1 MLDFSPC
8 IAAAVFILTHLTANA
23 ADALKFPSVPPV
35 PPAEAAK
42 TFETLHGF
50 HMDLL
55 AAEPMVASPV
65 AMAYD
70 EDGRCY
76 VAEMVDYPYT
86 DKAHHKANQENPTD
100 APIGRIRLLIDE
112 KGDGKF
118 TKSTVFAEGLSWPT
132 GIACWKGGI
141 IVTATPDIWYFKDT
155 KGDGKADVRQKL
167 FTGFRKYNVQAVLNN
182 PIWELDNRLYFA
194 GGSNGGTVQNLTHPE
209 VKPLLLRRADLRLD
223 PRDMTMELVSG
234 GVRFGNS
241 RDDFGNRFACN
252 IRNPAEHITIESR
265 YLSRNPYMPAVSAL
279 TDVAESGDQLPVYRV
294 SPAEAWRELRA
305 RRWSADATV
314 IAHMPRSEL
323 VGSGVV
329 TSAGGITVY
338 RGDAYPPEFRGN
350 IFVTECAGNLF
361 YRLQP
366 SPLGVTF
373 TARRVDGKHEI
384 CASHDI
390 WFRPVNFTNA
400 PDGCLHVC
408 DMYREVIEHPW
419 SIPEDIH
426 AAVDLERG
434 RDRGRIY
441 RFTPPTF
448 HPRPTPRLSQ
458 ASTAELVALLA
469 HPNAWHSD
477 TAQRLL
483 FERQDQSAV
492 PALREMLSHHAS
504 ALARLHALWTL
515 DGLGALHDQDLVAAA
530 NDADEHVRHDI
541 VLLCEPRLKSSDVLR
556 GVVERQENDPSVIVR
571 FQVIL
576 SEGAMRSLTND
587 GGGGLYL
594 PDLADP
600 WMRTAILCS
609 AGAKMPD
616 VGAAALGGEASPATL
631 EFLRDVGGSI
641 GGEGREAE
649 CRAFLDTLA
658 HDALAHTVS
667 PDTGKIVSSSVPR
680 TGRSSHEVLAEAGA
694 LGLARGLARHGKEI
708 GTIASP
714 EALQWLRAVAEHAQT
729 IALTAGSSSEERTQ
743 AVALL
748 DLADFSTLPALAKKL
763 LQPNQPEPVCITFIQ
778 ALRNRRD
785 GGVGPLLLTAWPALT
800 PGAREAAVSV
810 LTSRKEWLEPLIAAV
825 EKQQIKPAELSPA
838 ARAAL
843 QRFPDAA
850 LRERA
855 GKLFA
860 ATGSRQQAIDRYQPV
875 LTMRGDAAR
884 GHEVYKTICATCH
897 RKGDEGKE
905 IGPNLATVG
914 AWSAEQLLSNI
925 LDPNREVAPNFML
938 YAVELKDGRSLA
950 GVIGAE
956 TDTGVTLRSLDGTDQ
971 SLARSEI
978 ASLKATGMSP
988 MPEGL
993 EGAVNMQQMAD
1004 LIAFL
1009 RDAP

>member
-1 MLDFSPC
+1 MLNSTPSPKPMPSAFWARNRVTTL
-8 IAAAVFILTHLTANA
+8 AALLPLA
-23 ADALKFPSVPPV
+23 AICAEPLKFPSVPPT
-35 PPAEAAK
+35 PTAEAEK

-50 HMDLL
+50 RMELL
-55 AAEPMVASPV
+55 ASEPMVASPV

-86 DKAHHKANQENPTD
+86 DKAHHKPNQENPTD

-112 KGDGKF
+112 QGDGKF
-118 TKSTVFAEGLSWPT
+118 TKSTIFAEGLSWPT

-167 FTGFRKYNVQAVLNN
+167 FTGFRKYNVQAVMNN
-182 PIWELDNRLYFA
+182 PIWALDNHIYIA
-194 GGSNGGTVQNLTHPE
+194 GGSNGGEVQNLTHPE
-209 VKPLLLRRADLRLD
+209 LKPLAMRRADLRLD
-223 PRDMTMELVSG
+223 PRDMTAELVSG

-241 RDDFGNRFACN
+241 RDDYGNRFACN

-265 YLSRNPYMPAVSAL
+265 YLSRNPYLPAVSAL

-294 SPAEAWRELRA
+294 SPPEAWRELRA
-305 RRWSADATV
+305 KRWSADSTV

-338 RGDAYPPEFRGN
+338 RGDAYPQEFRNN

-373 TARRVDGKHEI
+373 TARRVDGKQEI

-390 WFRPVNFTNA
+390 WFRPVNFVSA

-441 RFTPPTF
+441 RFTPPDF
-448 HPRPTPRLSQ
+448 KPRPTPHLSQ
-458 ASTAELVALLA
+458 ASTVDLVALLA

-492 PALREMLSHHAS
+492 PALRVMTAQHAN

-515 DGLGALHDQDLVAAA
+515 DGLNALNEADLLTATR
-530 NDADEHVRHDI
+530 DADEHVRRAA
-541 VLLCEPRLKSSDVLR
+541 VLLAEPRLKASEALR
-556 GVVERQENDPSVIVR
+556 AAVARLTDDASKGVRY
-571 FQVIL
+571 QVALSLGEVPDAASAIL
-576 SEGAMRSLTND
+576 TALAARD
-587 GGGGLYL
+587 F
-594 PDLADP
+594 ADP
-600 WMRTAILCS
+600 WIRTAILSS
-609 AGAKMPD
+609 AGSHLGDAASAVLRSSDSPD
-616 VGAAALGGEASPATL
+616 AAS
-631 EFLRDVGGSI
+631 FVRDVGGI
-641 GGEGREAE
+641 VGAEARAEE
-649 CRAFLDTLA
+649 CRSFLD
-658 HDALAHTVS
+658 ALEREGATHAAS
-667 PDTGKIVSSSVPR
+667 
-680 TGRSSHEVLAEAGA
+680 AEAGA
-694 LGLARGLARHGKEI
+694 LGLAKGLARHGQ
-708 GTIASP
+708 TPAAFASS
-714 EALQWLRAVAEHAQT
+714 AAQKWLRAVSDKAQT
-729 IALTAGSSSEERTQ
+729 GALVAGIPADQRTQ
-743 AVALL
+743 SVALL
-748 DLADFSTLPALAKKL
+748 ALADFPTLQGLAEKL
-763 LQPNQPEPVCITFIQ
+763 LQPNQPEPVCVAFIQ
-778 ALRNRRD
+778 LLRDRRD
-785 GGVGPLLLTAWPALT
+785 AGVSAMLLTAWPALT
-800 PGAREAAVSV
+800 PAAREAAVGV
-810 LTSRKEWLEPLIAAV
+810 LTSRKEWVEPLLVAV

-838 ARAAL
+838 ARATL
-843 QRFPDAA
+843 QRFPDPA

-855 GKLFA
+855 GKLFVSA
-860 ATGSRQQAIDRYQPV
+860 GSRQEVITRYQPV
-875 LTMRGDAAR
+875 LALRGDATK
-884 GHEVYKTICATCH
+884 GHEVYRTICSTCH
-897 RKGDEGKE
+897 RKGDEGRD

-914 AWSAEQLLSNI
+914 AWSPEQLLTNI

-938 YAVELKDGRSLA
+938 YAVELKDGRALA
-950 GVIGAE
+950 GIIAAE
-956 TDTGVTLRSLDGTDQ
+956 TETGVTLKSLDGTEQ
-971 SLARSEI
+971 SFGRSEI
-978 ASLKATGMSP
+978 TTLKATGSSP

-993 EGAVNMQQMAD
+993 EGAVSMQQMAD
-1004 LIAFL
+1004 VIAFL